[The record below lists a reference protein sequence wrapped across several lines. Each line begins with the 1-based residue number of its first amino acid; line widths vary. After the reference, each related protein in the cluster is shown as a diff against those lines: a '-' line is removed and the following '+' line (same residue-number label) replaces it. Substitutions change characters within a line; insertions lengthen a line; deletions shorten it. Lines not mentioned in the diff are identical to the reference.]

1 MASSRGRK
9 KQPELFLAC
18 VCSGLIST
26 KSSLPVC
33 EVIMPLCR
41 ARFSLSL
48 DPRTKCPLH
57 HILSSRQEDV
67 GPPTAEAA
75 FSALGQLCSY
85 FLVSSPCPH
94 HVLPWPPHPASSP
107 GLQTQRALDTGQPWR
122 KLELLP
128 KPLNLAE
135 PITSSGLL
143 IASGSCS
150 HPGHTNYS

>member
-1 MASSRGRK
+1 MVSSRSSK
-9 KQPELFLAC
+9 KQPELFLVC
-18 VCSGLIST
+18 VCSGLTST
-26 KSSLPVC
+26 KSTLPAG

-57 HILSSRQEDV
+57 GVLRQEDV

-75 FSALGQLCSY
+75 FSALGSCVPTSW
-85 FLVSSPCPH
+85 CPH
-94 HVLPWPPHPASSP
+94 LVPTTSSP
-107 GLQTQRALDTGQPWR
+107 GLLPLLPPLAYRHTGLCTGQPWR

-135 PITSSGLL
+135 PITSSRLL
-143 IASGSCS
+143 IARGSCS